1 MYELKKRINAEIP
14 LDLYKNVEKLDCSIT
29 EAVINGLEWKT
40 CRIKE
45 EVQKEEIKE
54 EIPKEEIKE
63 EMPKEEI
70 KEEMIEIAIE
80 PTLQC
85 EIEEKSRIINEL
97 KNINLSLSA
106 KHKAQAVTIAE
117 HQKQIVEKDYLIR
130 NLKAKLAQPKKEKSF
145 ADILTGQRVFGLW
158 IDALLVSIVVFAVS
172 AVTFIF

>member
-1 MYELKKRINAEIP
+1 MNELKKRINAEIP
-14 LDLYKNVEKLDCSIT
+14 LYMYKKVEKLDCTIT
-29 EAVINGLEWKT
+29 EAVIDGLEWKT
-40 CRIKE
+40 RLIKE
-45 EVQKEEIKE
+45 EPQKEEIKE
-54 EIPKEEIKE
+54 DI
-63 EMPKEEI
+63 KEEI
-70 KEEMIEIAIE
+70 KEEMIEIVIE

-145 ADILTGQRVFGLW
+145 ADILTGQHVFVLW
-158 IDALLVSIVVFAVS
+158 IGALSVSIVVFTVS
-172 AVTFIF
+172 AVTLIF